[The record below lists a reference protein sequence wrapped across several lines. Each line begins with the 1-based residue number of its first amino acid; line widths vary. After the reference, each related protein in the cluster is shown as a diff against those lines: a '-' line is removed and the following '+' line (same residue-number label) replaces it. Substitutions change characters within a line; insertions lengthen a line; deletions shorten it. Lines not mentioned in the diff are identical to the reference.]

1 MTWKLPEGAHR
12 PAPSGNLGACSL
24 PASSLAHI
32 PLKTGEARGGAGQ
45 QGARVLRQ
53 GLCAGA
59 PETLPPLQGQEGQ
72 AGPCPLPGT
81 RRFRSLGGR
90 SPRGPEQRAFGD
102 VESGT
107 QTSFVYF
114 RGASLNAGGLF
125 LGMTS
130 LFFAEG
136 LDPTLLLENCVTLS
150 QLTALSVPPFLHWQ
164 NGDNNSTHLT
174 GFL

>member
-1 MTWKLPEGAHR
+1 MRCDAVSPGREPVQDRRQPQGRLPAAWRAARLGLWPEMSRSVTWKLPEGAHR

-45 QGARVLRQ
+45 QGARALRR

-72 AGPCPLPGT
+72 AGPRPLPGT
-81 RRFRSLGGR
+81 RRFRSLGRR

-130 LFFAEG
+130 L
-136 LDPTLLLENCVTLS
+136 LC
-150 QLTALSVPPFLHWQ
+150 
-164 NGDNNSTHLT
+164 
-174 GFL
+174 